1 MIHEPMVML
10 TDYILSAASI
20 VFAVRLWQAGVRP
33 WALAFAFTA
42 MGSLLGG
49 TYHGIGPQLD
59 PRVDA
64 ALWKLTVYTIGLA
77 SFFLLTGAAVAATT
91 GKTRRALVL
100 TAVLKFVAY
109 ATWMIQHD
117 YFIYVI
123 VDYGLSL
130 IIIAALY
137 TIAWRRSAASPA
149 VLSSIALA
157 VIAAIVQQSRV
168 SLHPNFDHNAL
179 YHVIQLA
186 SLWMLYRGG
195 MLLMTTETEPPTSQP
210 T

>member
-1 MIHEPMVML
+1 MVML
-10 TDYILSAASI
+10 TDYILSAASFF
-20 VFAVRLWQAGVRP
+20 FAVRLWRGGFRP

-42 MGSLLGG
+42 IGSLAGG
-49 TYHGIGPQLD
+49 TYHGIGPLLD

-64 ALWKLTVYTIGLA
+64 ALWKLTVYAIGLA
-77 SFFLLTGAAVAATT
+77 SFFLLTGGAVAATA
-91 GKTRRALVL
+91 GKTRRALVVI
-100 TAVLKFVAY
+100 AVLKFVAY
-109 ATWMIQHD
+109 ATWMIGHD
-117 YFIYVI
+117 DFVYVI

-130 IIIAALY
+130 VIIAALY

-157 VIAAIVQQSRV
+157 VIAAAVQQSRV
-168 SLHPNFDHNAL
+168 SLHPNFDHNVL

-195 MLLMTTETEPPTSQP
+195 MLLAPSRVGRE
-210 T
+210 